1 MNKKFTTNVV
11 ASDRIFEELG
21 NNTYDFKD
29 LLSELIDNSL
39 AARLDDRL
47 LKVNIKIF
55 VDDKNVATKFVIS
68 DNASG
73 ISDEL
78 LSIAISPAGK
88 KTENSLN
95 EHGLGMK
102 QAVASLG
109 KLESLITKTN
119 EDEAAKKVTEFRFG
133 EIDVF
138 ETNEVEFED
147 GSGTQL
153 TVVNLKPIVVTNTSS
168 LTRSYKPYL
177 GARYRKYLKP
187 SARKMELRI
196 FLQNTKDE
204 NPIYEELIEE
214 VKPVYFH
221 PSSRDNRPVIQS
233 FELNGSDW
241 KAKLTFGYAPY
252 FDGEYEELAIDK
264 PNKWHPYRISR
275 ATQGVDILLHDR
287 VILFH
292 QLHELNFVGGEH
304 SDYNDIRGEIE
315 LISGFSTAITKNHL
329 IRDRRFNECMVKID
343 DILNGV
349 KEGPKGQIKNY
360 LKRKVYP
367 ENLPERLL
375 RDRLAICLKTNP
387 IYKKESV
394 EMEYVL
400 EGIEGFIDIIA
411 DGEAWEIKTG
421 KASALDVYQL
431 FMYIDV
437 GQLPCGYLVAK
448 GFTTGANIAIK
459 HINETHNK
467 TIQALNLSH
476 FPINHP
482 ASLDEREEYL

>member
-88 KTENSLN
+88 KTDNSLN

-147 GSGTQL
+147 GSGTQV

-196 FLQNTKDE
+196 FVQNTKDE

-221 PSSRDNRPVIQS
+221 PSTRENRPVIQS
-233 FELNGSDW
+233 YDLSGSDW
-241 KAKLTFGYAPY
+241 KAKLTFGYAPHD
-252 FDGEYEELAIDK
+252 DGEYVELSVDK
-264 PNKWHPYRISR
+264 PNKWHPYKISR
-275 ATQGVDILLHDR
+275 ATQGLDVLLHDR
-287 VILFH
+287 IILFH
-292 QLHELNFVGGEH
+292 QLHELGFVAGEH

-329 IRDRRFNECMVKID
+329 IRDRRFNECIAKIH
-343 DILNGV
+343 DILNGL
-349 KEGPKGQIKNY
+349 KEGPKNQVKDY
-360 LKRKVYP
+360 LERKVYP
-367 ENLPERLL
+367 ESLPESLL
-375 RDRLAICLKTNP
+375 RDRLATYLETNP
-387 IYKKESV
+387 INKKENV
-394 EMEYVL
+394 KTEYVL
-400 EGIEGFIDIIA
+400 QGIEGFIDVLA
-411 DGEAWEIKTG
+411 DGEVWEIKTG
-421 KASALDVYQL
+421 KARALDVYQL
-431 FMYIDV
+431 FMYMDV
-437 GQLPCGYLVAK
+437 GGFQNGFLAAK
-448 GFTTGANIAIK
+448 YFTRGAEIAMEHIK
-459 HINETHNK
+459 KTHNK
-467 TIQALNLSH
+467 TIILAKLDA

-482 ASLDEREEYL
+482 VSNDEREEYL